1 MVTPE
6 KNIRFKIR
14 KEIKRQSL
22 PKIPC
27 TCGCGTMI
35 PPITV
40 QGKPAKYAWGHN
52 PSPTVFKTGHIPWT
66 AGKKC
71 PAIGLV
77 HKGKKISKEEIEQ
90 RTKTRLKN
98 NNGIYQ
104 VKRGWKQSEETKKKI
119 SDSLKGEKNHGWKGG
134 ISKLPYGFE
143 FNDELKH
150 VIRDRDGNICQRCG
164 KTPEQNKKTLAVHHI
179 DHDKMNNDPRNL
191 VTVCNVCNIWYSN
204 HRDQPFKW
212 G

>member
-1 MVTPE
+1 
-6 KNIRFKIR
+6 
-14 KEIKRQSL
+14 
-22 PKIPC
+22 
-27 TCGCGTMI
+27 MI